1 LLKIIH
7 DLATSSLS
15 KETKQKE
22 KVGELAE
29 MAKCEEERERDLDS
43 KTGLLFYWMGENVL
57 LIKK

>member
-1 LLKIIH
+1 MLKIIH

-29 MAKCEEERERDLDS
+29 MAKCEEERERETWIQRQVFCFIGWEKMS
-43 KTGLLFYWMGENVL
+43 F
-57 LIKK
+57 